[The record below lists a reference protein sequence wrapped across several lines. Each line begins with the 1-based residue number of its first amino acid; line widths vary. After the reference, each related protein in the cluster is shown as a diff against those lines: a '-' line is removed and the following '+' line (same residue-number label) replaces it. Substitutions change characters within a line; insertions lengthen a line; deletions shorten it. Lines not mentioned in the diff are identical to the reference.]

1 MLKAAAAGQE
11 SRLVRE
17 WDVNRAVASD
27 WGDRLAVTRDDLV
40 VPAQAPSKTSVDWEA
55 LYGRHSRDVNRY
67 LLALTRDPEDAADLT
82 AEAFERALRA
92 SARGAFPVDRALP
105 WLLLV
110 ARRLAI
116 SRWRRARRLAVAV
129 RRLPSRLG
137 PSTEQERS
145 EFLLWLDAIT
155 AVLSQR
161 QREVLLLRYHVDLA
175 DNEIA
180 EILGIT
186 ESGVRSLVAR
196 AAASLRAHEELL

>member
-1 MLKAAAAGQE
+1 M
-11 SRLVRE
+11 RE
-17 WDVNRAVASD
+17 WDVNRVVASD
-27 WGDRLAVTRDDLV
+27 RGDRVVVTRDDLV
-40 VPAQAPSKTSVDWEA
+40 VPIQAPSKSSVDWEV
-55 LYGRHSRDVNRY
+55 LYGRHVRDVNRY
-67 LLALTRDPEDAADLT
+67 LLGLTRDPDDAADLT
-82 AEAFERALRA
+82 AEVFERALQA

-116 SRWRRARRLAVAV
+116 SRWRRARRLAIAI
-129 RRLPSRLG
+129 RRLPLRLG
-137 PSTEQERS
+137 HSTEQDRS

-155 AVLSQR
+155 TVLSQR
-161 QREVLLLRYHVDLA
+161 QREVLLLRYQVDLA
-175 DNEIA
+175 DSEIA

>member
-1 MLKAAAAGQE
+1 
-11 SRLVRE
+11 VRE
-17 WDVNRAVASD
+17 WDVNRVVASD
-27 WGDRLAVTRDDLV
+27 RGDRVVVTRDDLV
-40 VPAQAPSKTSVDWEA
+40 VPIQAPSKSSVDWEV
-55 LYGRHSRDVNRY
+55 LYGRHVRDVNRY
-67 LLALTRDPEDAADLT
+67 LLGLTRDPDDAADLT
-82 AEAFERALRA
+82 AEVFERALQA

-116 SRWRRARRLAVAV
+116 SRWRRARRLAIAI
-129 RRLPSRLG
+129 RRLPLRLG
-137 PSTEQERS
+137 HSTEQDRS

-155 AVLSQR
+155 TVLSQR
-161 QREVLLLRYHVDLA
+161 QREVLLLRYQVDLA
-175 DNEIA
+175 DSEIA